1 MRIKV
6 DITGFGDDL
15 NKKQELNGDDARFD
29 RCYLI
34 LETYHR
40 DTNHKITFNDSN
52 LVLLYGTI
60 NFVMTYPKT
69 YAQFLIDTDLYVV
82 FLKFLNH
89 FNNFPINSY
98 VIFVYKKLL

>member
-6 DITGFGDDL
+6 DITGFSDDL
-15 NKKQELNGDDARFD
+15 NKKQELDGDDEILD

-60 NFVMTYPKT
+60 NYVMKYPVTYE
-69 YAQFLIDTDLYVV
+69 QFLRNAY
-82 FLKFLNH
+82 
-89 FNNFPINSY
+89 
-98 VIFVYKKLL
+98 

>member
-6 DITGFGDDL
+6 DITGFSDDL
-15 NKKQELNGDDARFD
+15 NKKQELAGDDEISD

-60 NFVMTYPKT
+60 TYVMIYLVTYE
-69 YAQFLIDTDLYVV
+69 QFL
-82 FLKFLNH
+82 
-89 FNNFPINSY
+89 
-98 VIFVYKKLL
+98 

>member
-60 NFVMTYPKT
+60 NFEMITLLF
-69 YAQFLIDTDLYVV
+69 QGSHIIL
-82 FLKFLNH
+82 
-89 FNNFPINSY
+89 
-98 VIFVYKKLL
+98 FVYHFCLQKAVIIIAECYFLVLNVV

>member
-6 DITGFGDDL
+6 DITGFSDDL
-15 NKKQELNGDDARFD
+15 NKKQELDVDDEISD

-60 NFVMTYPKT
+60 TYVMIYLVTYK
-69 YAQFLIDTDLYVV
+69 QFLRNTYRHIV
-82 FLKFLNH
+82 FLKFINH
-89 FNNFPINSY
+89 FN
-98 VIFVYKKLL
+98 